1 MTEEDSNFRRD
12 QEKKFGNN
20 MKTFTLKMARLIT
33 LIRLRS
39 YPGHINQSIAVSTK
53 SHSHNTNECIDLKD
67 VIEELVKK
75 G

>member
-12 QEKKFGNN
+12 QGRKFGKN
-20 MKTFTLKMARLIT
+20 MKTLTLQMARLIT

-39 YPGHINQSIAVSTK
+39 YPEHINQSITVSTK
-53 SHSHNTNECIDLKD
+53 SHSHNTNECINLKD